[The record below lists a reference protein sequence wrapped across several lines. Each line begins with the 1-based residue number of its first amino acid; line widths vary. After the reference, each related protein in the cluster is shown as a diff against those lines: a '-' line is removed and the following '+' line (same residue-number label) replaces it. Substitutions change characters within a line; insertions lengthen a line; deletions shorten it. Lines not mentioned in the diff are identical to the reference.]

1 MVKNLPAN
9 AGDMGSIPELEEPL
23 EEEMTTPS
31 SILARESPGTEEPGG
46 LWSMG
51 SQRVEQDLATKQ
63 QSDQKN
69 KEKKVSLSS
78 LPRSFINSTFY
89 LKILNHVFTCID
101 FSRKFIH
108 SVVNSGVILN
118 YLLLYT

>member
-23 EEEMTTPS
+23 EEEMTTHS

>member
-1 MVKNLPAN
+1 
-9 AGDMGSIPELEEPL
+9 MGYGPLGPKELNR
-23 EEEMTTPS
+23 TQQQNNNQ
-31 SILARESPGTEEPGG
+31 IKK
-46 LWSMG
+46 
-51 SQRVEQDLATKQ
+51 TK
-63 QSDQKN
+63 
-69 KEKKVSLSS
+69 KKVSLSS

-108 SVVNSGVILN
+108 SVVNSAVILN